1 MNPVGVLVKSG
12 AACFAVG
19 PAFVERDGRAPVVGG
34 DMANGLPG
42 AGILDDTVDGS
53 AVRTET
59 LPRSRKIQ
67 GNEIIV
73 PEGLDLPD
81 RCFLR
86 KFC

>member
-1 MNPVGVLVKSG
+1 M
-12 AACFAVG
+12 
-19 PAFVERDGRAPVVGG
+19 ERDGRAPVVGG

-42 AGILDDTVDGS
+42 AGILDDTVGGS

-59 LPRSRKIQ
+59 LLRGWKVQ

-73 PEGLDLPD
+73 PEGLDMPD
-81 RCFLR
+81 GCFLR